1 MQRVACS
8 MFAVAALWV
17 VSGAYSARAEPPE
30 EIVVTAERRERP
42 LAHAPLSA
50 LVASGADLRRS
61 AIESSQDLPFRTPGL
76 AFSTNT
82 VLGQPYLRGVGS
94 DLITAG
100 AESSVATLV
109 DGVYRTRPVA
119 SIHEFFDVE
128 RVEVLMGPQGAL
140 FGRNA
145 TGGVIHVITRDPEP
159 GVAAE
164 GDVSYGNFDAVRVRG
179 ALNLPLAGER
189 VVLRIAGL
197 RARRD
202 GFTRELSSGERLDD
216 EYLSDGRGGRQAP
229 APIRG
234 PALLSRVP
242 GGGVDLRHQRRCPD
256 TNLRRGARRRS
267 SGPLVDG
274 GTRPAGPAR
283 KGRGPANLPGDPRVE
298 PPPCS
303 RRGARRL
310 PACRRRGR
318 LIGRAIL
325 PLVAARAMSTT
336 A

>member
-8 MFAVAALWV
+8 LFAVATLWADC
-17 VSGAYSARAEPPE
+17 GAYSARAAPPE

-50 LVASGADLRRS
+50 VVASGADLRRS
-61 AIESSQDLPFRTPGL
+61 GIESSQDLPFRTPGL

-119 SIHEFFDVE
+119 SIQEFFDVE

-145 TGGVIHVITRDPEP
+145 TGGLIHVVTRDPEP

-189 VVLRIAGL
+189 AVLRIAGL

-202 GFTRELSSGERLDD
+202 GFTRELSSGEAGICSTWTPATREKAIGNNVPVGHSPGTAPLVTLD
-216 EYLSDGRGGRQAP
+216 SACP
-229 APIRG
+229 A
-234 PALLSRVP
+234 VP
-242 GGGVDLRHQRRCPD
+242 
-256 TNLRRGARRRS
+256 RRS
-267 SGPLVDG
+267 RWRSSW
-274 GTRPAGPAR
+274 AR
-283 KGRGPANLPGDPRVE
+283 ERV
-298 PPPCS
+298 
-303 RRGARRL
+303 RRTAF
-310 PACRRRGR
+310 
-318 LIGRAIL
+318 
-325 PLVAARAMSTT
+325 VHSSTAFRT
-336 A
+336 IATSKA